1 MNVPGVPVAMK
12 KLNVVVIGPA
22 YPLRGG
28 LATFD
33 ESLCRSIQEAGH
45 HCEIVSFSLQYPGF
59 LFPGT
64 TQYDT
69 SGNAPAGLTIH
80 TKINSVNPFSW
91 FATGNFIRKKNPDFV
106 IFRYWLPFMGP
117 SLGTIARRIRKN
129 GKTKILALTD
139 NVLPH
144 EKRPGDRMFT
154 KYFLKSCDGFITMS
168 KAVMA
173 DLDQFTDTP
182 HKLYTVHPLYDAFGE
197 KMPKQE
203 ARTKMGYAADD
214 KLLLFFGFI
223 RKYKGLD
230 LLLEAM
236 ADKRLEAMGVKLHV
250 AGEFYENREPY
261 DELIKK
267 HNLGSRVRMTGDY
280 VANDDVKTC
289 FSAGDLVTLTYRSAT
304 NSGVTQAAFQFDKP
318 VLVTDVGGL
327 AEIIPDKKAGY
338 VVPVDPK
345 AIADAIVDFYEN
357 NREQAFTEGM
367 IAEKPRFGWDVF
379 VDKIVNLYAA
389 IEAEK

>member
-1 MNVPGVPVAMK
+1 MK
-12 KLNVVVIGPA
+12 KLSVLVIGPA

-33 ESLCRSIQEAGH
+33 ESLCRAFQQAGH
-45 HCEIVSFSLQYPGF
+45 QCEIVSYSLQYPGF

-69 SGNAPAGLTIH
+69 TGKAPEGLTIH
-80 TKINSVNPFSW
+80 TRINSVNPLNWIS
-91 FATGNFIRKKNPDFV
+91 TGNFIRDKAPDFV
-106 IFRYWLPFMGP
+106 LFRYWLPFMGP
-117 SLGTIARRIRKN
+117 ALGTIARRIRKN
-129 GKTKILALTD
+129 GRTRILALTD

-144 EKRPGDRMFT
+144 EKRPGDLRFT
-154 KYFLKSCDGFITMS
+154 KYFLKACDGFITMS
-168 KAVMA
+168 QAVMQ
-173 DLDQFTDTP
+173 DLNRLSRTP
-182 HKLYTVHPLYDAFGE
+182 NKVYAVHPLYDAFGE
-197 KMPKQE
+197 KIDKNA
-203 ARTKMGYAADD
+203 AREKIGYAAGD

-236 ADKRLEAMGVKLHV
+236 ADERLKAMGVKLHV
-250 AGEFYENREPY
+250 AGEFYESRESY
-261 DELIKK
+261 DAIVQRHGLQD
-267 HNLGSRVRMTGDY
+267 RVRMTGEF
-280 VANDDVKTC
+280 VANDDVKYF
-289 FSAGDLVTLTYRSAT
+289 FSAADLVTLTYRSAT

-327 AEIIPDKKAGY
+327 AEIIPHNKAGY
-338 VVPVDPK
+338 VVERSPK

-357 NREQAFTEGM
+357 NREAAFTAGM

-379 VDKIVNLYAA
+379 VEKIVNLYAA
-389 IEAEK
+389 TEASQ